1 MQGEM
6 PSREAVVMVVEA
18 GGVMEGQAVAGE
30 MVAGN
35 MVTGLVVVGLV
46 VVGRMEGVCARVA
59 SYEAQTRQS
68 DLALGAMAV
77 ASTIR

>member
-1 MQGEM
+1 
-6 PSREAVVMVVEA
+6 
-18 GGVMEGQAVAGE
+18 MEGQAVAGE

-68 DLALGAMAV
+68 DLALGAMA
-77 ASTIR
+77 